1 MLPKKKDFIFALDI
15 KENSSYKAVWNEMK
29 TPNL

>member
-1 MLPKKKDFIFALDI
+1 MLKKKDFIFALDI
-15 KENSSYKAVWNEMK
+15 KENSYYEAVQNKMK